1 MKKLA
6 LLLGALSLVS
16 SVAYAKEVVPAVE
29 KLALLLGALS
39 LVSSV
44 AYAKEVVPAVEEV
57 VVVEEVKAVEAAP
70 ALTVTYFG
78 QGLEF
83 DNTSGNAADIAEGMH
98 FSNSVGLAYG
108 DWTFDLMARKTW
120 SVDTDDHIHSTG
132 EHRIDLD
139 AWRDFGNYSLGF
151 RWRQQEAMDRYY
163 LRAKYNYG
171 MFSGNMDVAYTAV
184 DEKDAEDN
192 DGWYF
197 EGTPVAVTVGPVT
210 AGYYVKSE
218 KEVRVGDNDGL
229 DYWFR
234 HQLRLSMPI
243 YQGEKLNLG
252 VQYGWEFAN
261 NIEYTDNYT
270 GAYKHDTNSHILWL
284 NASYKVTEN
293 LTVSGYYEY
302 DMFKWDLDGKD
313 TGAGSIAG
321 SQQNKESNK
330 YYGEFFV
337 GWTYTF

>member
-6 LLLGALSLVS
+6 LLV
-16 SVAYAKEVVPAVE
+16 
-29 KLALLLGALS
+29 GALS

-70 ALTVTYFG
+70 ALTVTYVG
-78 QGLEF
+78 QGLEI
-83 DNTSGNAADIAEGMH
+83 DNTSGAEDIGEGVH

-108 DWTFDLMARKTW
+108 DWTFDFMARKTW
-120 SVDTDDHIHSTG
+120 SMDTDAGIHSDG
-132 EHRIDLD
+132 HRIDIE
-139 AWRDFGNYSLGF
+139 AWRDFGNYSLGAK
-151 RWRQQEAMDRYY
+151 WRQDSSNDKFY
-163 LRAKYNYG
+163 LRSKYNYG
-171 MFSGNMDVAYTAV
+171 MFSGNFDVAYTSRNAH
-184 DEKDAEDN
+184 N
-192 DGWYF
+192 GPDGWYF

-218 KEVRVGDNDGL
+218 NDVMVGDNNGVDH
-229 DYWFR
+229 WFR

-293 LTVSGYYEY
+293 LTVAGYYEY
-302 DMFKWDLDGKD
+302 DMFKWELDGKE
-313 TGAGSIAG
+313 GNIAG
-321 SQQNKESNK
+321 DQQNKDSNR

>member
-1 MKKLA
+1 MK
-6 LLLGALSLVS
+6 
-16 SVAYAKEVVPAVE
+16 

-57 VVVEEVKAVEAAP
+57 VVVEEAAPVAAAP
-70 ALTVTYFG
+70 ALTVTNVG
-78 QGLEF
+78 QYIEI
-83 DNTSGNAADIAEGMH
+83 DNTSGGEDIGEAVH
-98 FSNSVGLAYG
+98 FGNVVGLAYD
-108 DWTFDLMARKTW
+108 DWTFGLMARKTW

-132 EHRIDLD
+132 GFRIDMD
-139 AWRDFGNYSLGF
+139 AWKKVNDNLSIGA
-151 RWRQQEAMDRYY
+151 RWRQEKDNDKYY

-171 MFSGNMDVAYTAV
+171 MFSGDMDVAYQSM
-184 DEKDAEDN
+184 DEKGSEAS

-218 KEVRVGDNDGL
+218 NNVAVGDNHGV

-234 HQLRLSMPI
+234 HQLRLSMPV
-243 YQGEKLNLG
+243 YQGEKLNVG

-261 NIEYTDNYT
+261 NLELSDDNTYS
-270 GAYKHDTNSHILWL
+270 YKHDTDSHILWL
-284 NASYKVTEN
+284 NASYAVTEN

-302 DMFKWDLDGKD
+302 DMFKWEKEGN
-313 TGAGSIAG
+313 GAKAVGD
-321 SQQNKESNK
+321 QQNDHSNK
-330 YYGEFFV
+330 YYGEFYI

>member
-1 MKKLA
+1 MK
-6 LLLGALSLVS
+6 
-16 SVAYAKEVVPAVE
+16 

-70 ALTVTYFG
+70 VLRVTSFG

-83 DNTSGNAADIAEGMH
+83 DNNSGNAADIAEGMH

-108 DWTFDLMARKTW
+108 DDWTFGLMARKTW

-132 EHRIDLD
+132 AYRIDLD
-139 AWRDFGNYSLGF
+139 AWRNFGNYSLGA
-151 RWRQQEAMDRYY
+151 RWRQEKDNDKYY

-171 MFSGNMDVAYTAV
+171 MFSGDMDVAYQSMNGKEA
-184 DEKDAEDN
+184 N

-210 AGYYVKSE
+210 AGYYLKSE
-218 KEVRVGDNDGL
+218 NNVAVGNGNDV

-261 NIEYTDNYT
+261 NLELADENATHS
-270 GAYKHDTNSHILWL
+270 YKHDTDSHILWL

-293 LTVSGYYEY
+293 LTIDSYYEY
-302 DMFKWDLDGKD
+302 DMFKWEKEGN
-313 TGAGSIAG
+313 GAKAVGD
-321 SQQNKESNK
+321 QKNDHSNK

>member
-1 MKKLA
+1 MK
-6 LLLGALSLVS
+6 
-16 SVAYAKEVVPAVE
+16 

-70 ALTVTYFG
+70 ALTVTYVG
-78 QGLEF
+78 QGLEI
-83 DNTSGNAADIAEGMH
+83 DNTSGAEDIGEGVH

-108 DWTFDLMARKTW
+108 DWTFDFMARKTW
-120 SVDTDDHIHSTG
+120 SMDTDAGIHSDG
-132 EHRIDLD
+132 HRIDIE
-139 AWRDFGNYSLGF
+139 AWRDFGNYSLGAK
-151 RWRQQEAMDRYY
+151 WRQDSSNDKFY
-163 LRAKYNYG
+163 LRSKYGYG
-171 MFSGNMDVAYTAV
+171 MFSGNFDVAYTSRNAH
-184 DEKDAEDN
+184 N
-192 DGWYF
+192 GPDGWYF

-218 KEVRVGDNDGL
+218 NDVMVGDSNI

-243 YQGEKLNLG
+243 YQGEKLNVG

-261 NIEYTDNYT
+261 DMELADGYA
-270 GAYKHDTNSHILWL
+270 GYKHDSNSHILWL

-293 LTVSGYYEY
+293 LTVAGYYEY
-302 DMFKWDLDGKD
+302 DMFKWEKEGTGENWYGDDVQDNKD
-313 TGAGSIAG
+313 
-321 SQQNKESNK
+321 SNR

>member
-1 MKKLA
+1 MK
-6 LLLGALSLVS
+6 
-16 SVAYAKEVVPAVE
+16 

-57 VVVEEVKAVEAAP
+57 VVVEEVKAVEAP
-70 ALTVTYFG
+70 TLRVTSFG

-83 DNTSGNAADIAEGMH
+83 DNTSGNKADIAEGMH

-108 DWTFDLMARKTW
+108 DDWTFGLMARKTW
-120 SVDTDDHIHSTG
+120 KVDTDDHINSTG
-132 EHRIDLD
+132 GFRIDMD
-139 AWRDFGNYSLGF
+139 AWRKFDNYSLGA
-151 RWRQQEAMDRYY
+151 RWRQEKDKDRFY
-163 LRAKYNYG
+163 LRGKYAYG
-171 MFSGNMDVAYTAV
+171 MFSGNMDVAYQSNNTESTA
-184 DEKDAEDN
+184 ASTAAN

-218 KEVRVGDNDGL
+218 NIVAVGDNHGV

-243 YQGEKLNLG
+243 YSGEKLNVG

-261 NIEYTDNYT
+261 NLELADNNTYS
-270 GAYKHDTNSHILWL
+270 YKHDADSHILWL

-293 LTVSGYYEY
+293 LTIDGYYEY
-302 DMFKWDLDGKD
+302 DMFKWELEGDKNGKGVGD
-313 TGAGSIAG
+313 QTD
-321 SQQNKESNK
+321 KDSNK
-330 YYGEFFV
+330 YYGEFYI

>member
-1 MKKLA
+1 MK
-6 LLLGALSLVS
+6 
-16 SVAYAKEVVPAVE
+16 

-70 ALTVTYFG
+70 ALRVTSIG
-78 QGLEF
+78 QGLEI
-83 DNTSGNAADIAEGMH
+83 DNTSGTANGNIGH
-98 FSNSVGLAYG
+98 TLFSTSVGLAYG
-108 DWTFDLMARKTW
+108 EDWTFGLMARKGW
-120 SVDTDDHIHSTG
+120 DVDTDDHIHSG
-132 EHRIDLD
+132 SYRIDLD
-139 AWRDFGNYSLGF
+139 AWRNFDNYALGF
-151 RWRQQEAMDRYY
+151 RWRQESDNDKYY

-171 MFSGNMDVAYTAV
+171 MFSGDMDVAYQSMNGTRG
-184 DEKDAEDN
+184 AERAN

-218 KEVRVGDNDGL
+218 SNVAVGDNDGL

-302 DMFKWDLDGKD
+302 DMFKWEADGDVSDVKN
-313 TGAGSIAG
+313 IAG
-321 SQQNKESNK
+321 KQDNKDSNR

>member
-1 MKKLA
+1 MK
-6 LLLGALSLVS
+6 
-16 SVAYAKEVVPAVE
+16 

-57 VVVEEVKAVEAAP
+57 VVVEEVKPVEAP
-70 ALTVTYFG
+70 TLRVTSFG
-78 QGLEF
+78 QGIEV
-83 DNTSGNAADIAEGMH
+83 DNNSGITDGDVGVVM

-108 DWTFDLMARKTW
+108 DDWTFGIMARKGW
-120 SVDTDDHIHSTG
+120 EMDTDDGIEG
-132 EHRIDLD
+132 AGHRIDLD
-139 AWRDFGNYSLGF
+139 AWRKFDNFSIGA
-151 RWRQQEAMDRYY
+151 RWRQEEDYDRFY
-163 LRAKYNYG
+163 LRGKYAYG
-171 MFSGNMDVAYTAV
+171 MFSGNMDVAYTSRNT
-184 DEKDAEDN
+184 EGGQ

-210 AGYYVKSE
+210 AGYYLKSE
-218 KEVRVGDNDGL
+218 KEVMTGNGNNV

-243 YQGEKLNLG
+243 YSGEKLNLG

-261 NIEYTDNYT
+261 NIEYDSQFA

-293 LTVSGYYEY
+293 LTIDGYYEY
-302 DMFKWDLDGKD
+302 DMFKWDVDGD
-313 TGAGSIAG
+313 EVIGNMA
-321 SQQNKESNK
+321 NKETSK
-330 YYGEFFV
+330 YYGEFYI

>member
-1 MKKLA
+1 MK
-6 LLLGALSLVS
+6 
-16 SVAYAKEVVPAVE
+16 

-78 QGLEF
+78 QGLEI
-83 DNTSGNAADIAEGMH
+83 DNTSGKDGSGDGEGDIGTVM

-108 DWTFDLMARKTW
+108 DWTFDLMARKGW
-120 SVDTDDHIHSTG
+120 DMDTDHGIHSAG
-132 EHRIDLD
+132 HRIDID
-139 AWRDFGNYSLGF
+139 AWRDLGNYSLGA
-151 RWRQQEAMDRYY
+151 RWRQEESYDRFY
-163 LRAKYNYG
+163 LRGKYNYG
-171 MFSGNMDVAYTAV
+171 MFSGGLDVGYTS
-184 DEKDAEDN
+184 KN
-192 DGWYF
+192 THNGQDGWYV

-210 AGYYVKSE
+210 AGYYVKTE
-218 KEVRVGDNDGL
+218 NDIMVGNNDGL

-302 DMFKWDLDGKD
+302 DMFKWEADGDVSNASK
-313 TGAGSIAG
+313 IAG
-321 SQQNKESNK
+321 DQKNKDSNR

>member
-16 SVAYAKEVVPAVE
+16 SVAYAE
-29 KLALLLGALS
+29 
-39 LVSSV
+39 
-44 AYAKEVVPAVEEV
+44 EVVPAVEEV
-57 VVVEEVKAVEAAP
+57 VVVEEAAPVAAAP
-70 ALTVTYFG
+70 ALVVTSFG
-78 QGLEF
+78 QGIEF
-83 DNTSGNAADIAEGMH
+83 DNTSGNKADIAEGMH
-98 FSNSVGLAYG
+98 FSNSVGLAYD
-108 DWTFDLMARKTW
+108 DWTFGLMARKTW

-132 EHRIDLD
+132 GFRIDMD
-139 AWRDFGNYSLGF
+139 AWKKVNDNLSIGA
-151 RWRQQEAMDRYY
+151 RWRQEKDNDKYY

-171 MFSGNMDVAYTAV
+171 MFSGDMDVAYQSM
-184 DEKDAEDN
+184 DEKGSEAS

-218 KEVRVGDNDGL
+218 NNVAVGDNHGV

-234 HQLRLSMPI
+234 HQLRLSMPV
-243 YQGEKLNLG
+243 YQGEKLNVG

-261 NIEYTDNYT
+261 NLELSDDNTYS
-270 GAYKHDTNSHILWL
+270 YKHDTDSHILWL
-284 NASYKVTEN
+284 NASYAVTEN

-302 DMFKWDLDGKD
+302 DMFKWE
-313 TGAGSIAG
+313 
-321 SQQNKESNK
+321 KEGNGVTAVGDQKNDHSNK
-330 YYGEFFV
+330 YYGEFYI

>member
-1 MKKLA
+1 MK
-6 LLLGALSLVS
+6 
-16 SVAYAKEVVPAVE
+16 

-57 VVVEEVKAVEAAP
+57 VVVEEAAPVAAAP

-78 QGLEF
+78 QGIEF
-83 DNTSGNAADIAEGMH
+83 DNTSGNDADIAEGMH
-98 FSNSVGLAYG
+98 FSNSVGLAYD
-108 DWTFDLMARKTW
+108 DWTFGLMARKTW
-120 SVDTDDHIHSTG
+120 SVDTDDNIHSTG
-132 EHRIDLD
+132 GFRIDMD
-139 AWRDFGNYSLGF
+139 AWKKLNDNLSVGA
-151 RWRQQEAMDRYY
+151 RWRQEKDNDKYY
-163 LRAKYNYG
+163 LRTKYNYG
-171 MFSGNMDVAYTAV
+171 MFSGDMDVAYQSM
-184 DEKDAEDN
+184 DAAKSGKS

-218 KEVRVGDNDGL
+218 NNVAVGDNHGV

-234 HQLRLSMPI
+234 HQLRLSMPV
-243 YQGEKLNLG
+243 YQGEKLNVG

-261 NIEYTDNYT
+261 NLELSDDNTYS
-270 GAYKHDTNSHILWL
+270 YKHDTDSHILWL
-284 NASYKVTEN
+284 NASYAVTEN

-302 DMFKWDLDGKD
+302 DMFKWEKEGN
-313 TGAGSIAG
+313 GAKAVGD
-321 SQQNKESNK
+321 QQNDHSNK
-330 YYGEFFV
+330 YYGEFYI

>member
-1 MKKLA
+1 MK
-6 LLLGALSLVS
+6 
-16 SVAYAKEVVPAVE
+16 

-83 DNTSGNAADIAEGMH
+83 DNDSGASDIAEGMH

-120 SVDTDDHIHSTG
+120 NVDTNDGIHSTG
-132 EHRIDLD
+132 DYRIDMD
-139 AWRDFGNYSLGF
+139 AWRSFDNYALGL
-151 RWRQQEAMDRYY
+151 RWRQEADNDKFYVRG
-163 LRAKYNYG
+163 KYNYG
-171 MFSGNMDVAYTAV
+171 MFSGNMDVAYQSVNKA
-184 DEKDAEDN
+184 DN
-192 DGWYF
+192 AIKDGWYF

-210 AGYYVKSE
+210 VGYYTKSE
-218 KEVRVGDNDGL
+218 SNIAVGDNDGL

-234 HQLRLSMPI
+234 HQLRLSMPV

-302 DMFKWDLDGKD
+302 DMFKWELDGEGDEFAGKQTNKD
-313 TGAGSIAG
+313 
-321 SQQNKESNK
+321 SNR

>member
-1 MKKLA
+1 MK
-6 LLLGALSLVS
+6 
-16 SVAYAKEVVPAVE
+16 

-70 ALTVTYFG
+70 TLRVTSFG

-83 DNTSGNAADIAEGMH
+83 DNNSGSLDIAEGMH

-108 DWTFDLMARKTW
+108 DDWTFGLMARKTW

-132 EHRIDLD
+132 AYRIDLD
-139 AWRDFGNYSLGF
+139 AWKDFGNYSLGA
-151 RWRQQEAMDRYY
+151 RWRQEKTNDKYY

-171 MFSGNMDVAYTAV
+171 MFSGDMDVAYQSMNGTRG
-184 DEKDAEDN
+184 AERAN

-210 AGYYVKSE
+210 AGYYLKSE
-218 KEVRVGDNDGL
+218 NNVAVGNGNDV

-261 NIEYTDNYT
+261 NLELADENATHS
-270 GAYKHDTNSHILWL
+270 YKHDTDSHILWL

-293 LTVSGYYEY
+293 LTIDSYYEY
-302 DMFKWDLDGKD
+302 DMFKWEKEGN
-313 TGAGSIAG
+313 GAKPVGD
-321 SQQNKESNK
+321 QKNDHSNK